1 VLEVPDGRS
10 QLKNVV
16 KLRRKAAG
24 YERSRQ
30 FHLLWAHFFKRFLH
44 NDLIA
49 PEGETQIT
57 LVHILSVLTVPGF
70 LFAYWFF
77 QKYLAHL
84 GSTPRTVRE
93 ETIVEDQALLIAFS
107 MLLIGFLA
115 ILEWDALLPEPRDF
129 AVLTPLPIRRTTLLG
144 AKVTALLL
152 FLGFFT
158 VAINLFSTLVFPLAT
173 VEPGASLGVVL
184 WHIATHV
191 VSLGAASAFVFF
203 SCVTVHGFLLNIS
216 GRSLFGRVARTV
228 QLLLLFLFVQVLF
241 LLPRLPAVIE
251 TLRQGGSFGA
261 LLPPVWYMGLYQTLL
276 GNQDPYFRSLART
289 GSIALILSLIGLLIV
304 YVATF
309 RRALSPWMGARESQ
323 SQGVPRAEAGF
334 EALLSGILVRGGV
347 ERATFFFVIKTT
359 LRSHKHRL
367 YLGAY
372 GAVGL
377 ALSGLTTLL
386 STRWLHAASSEQ
398 IESVLLPV
406 PLIVSFFL
414 LVGLRYIFTVPAEL
428 GAKWIFQLEAGYEP
442 RQYLSGVCKAMLL
455 LALAPLFIFLAP
467 LYLIVSVWPQ
477 MLLHLAYCAMLAL
490 MLVEVLMFRFPKIP
504 FTCSYLPGKAN
515 LRLYWAPYLFACLV
529 YISTVISLESWLL
542 EQPDRFL
549 AFFLVSGGV
558 LLLFRAYQDRW
569 VTRRLEFIF
578 DEEPEPA
585 VRSLRLNS

>member
-1 VLEVPDGRS
+1 VPDGRS

-16 KLRRKAAG
+16 KLRRKTAR

-70 LFAYWFF
+70 LFAYWTFR
-77 QKYLAHL
+77 KYVAHS
-84 GSTPRTVRE
+84 GSMPQSLRE

-107 MLLIGFLA
+107 MLVIGFLA

-173 VEPGASLGVVL
+173 VEAGASLGRIL
-184 WHIATHV
+184 WRIATHL

-203 SCVTVHGFLLNIS
+203 TCITVHGLLLNLS
-216 GRSLFGRVARTV
+216 GRSLFGRLSRAI

-289 GSIALILSLIGLLIV
+289 GSITLILSLIGSLI

-309 RRALSPWMGARESQ
+309 RRALSPWMGVRDSQ
-323 SQGVPRAEAGF
+323 SQGVPRLEVWF
-334 EALLSGILVRGGV
+334 EALLRGILVRGGV

-386 STRWLHAASSEQ
+386 SARWLHAASSEQ

-406 PLIVSFFL
+406 PLILSFFL

-442 RQYLSGVCKAMLL
+442 WQYLSGVCKAMLL

-467 LYLIVSVWPQ
+467 LYLIVSGWPQ
-477 MLLHLAYCAMLAL
+477 MLLHLAYCLMLAL
-490 MLVEVLMFRFPKIP
+490 MLVEMLMFRFPKIP

-529 YISTVISLESWLL
+529 YVSTVISLESWLL
-542 EQPDRFL
+542 QQPDRFL
-549 AFFLVSGGV
+549 AFFLVTGGA

-569 VTRRLEFIF
+569 MTRRFEFIF
-578 DEEPEPA
+578 EEEPEPA
-585 VRSLRLNS
+585 VRSLRLNF